1 MRMQQSVM
9 MMMMMTMM
17 MMMAMMAMMVMVM
30 ITMMITPGI
39 RTSNLAPTILVDLHK
54 GCSAETGL
62 NLITVET
69 VKIARMMTLMMA
81 TMMMTKITL
90 F

>member
-9 MMMMMTMM
+9 MMMMM
-17 MMMAMMAMMVMVM
+17 MVM
-30 ITMMITPGI
+30 IMMMITPGI

-81 TMMMTKITL
+81 KMMMTKITL